1 MKKTLLSI
9 AFAVCCAMAVNA
21 QYVSDP
27 AENTKVT
34 ESISNYGNDAVVSKD
49 GILYSIQR
57 IPGHDDDGTNRL
69 AYNLQI
75 LDKEGN
81 RLLPEGGAQICNEI
95 NLSYTVVNDVLYA
108 DNDGNCIVM
117 VSDCRYSPKSDMRRS
132 YTIYKYGSDGKML
145 WDSGV
150 SMCDDIA
157 DGDGAMLSV
166 TQVDDGG
173 YVFTYEVFS
182 DELSKSYIRMEKL
195 TYDGKKAWDNPVELK
210 DSKSPY
216 SCPFVVDAGDS
227 QVLLVYAKSSN
238 EYIMAQLYDFDGTPL
253 WDEELKVYIGGF
265 DSTPL
270 YTKLKVFKAPEG
282 AFVTWSDDRNYEN
295 VFSNYISYVK
305 RDGTLG
311 FPGGTNA
318 LKISYAN
325 DYSRQVPVLYC
336 NEADNC
342 VYAIYR
348 QYHQALQTYCG
359 IYIQKIGLDG
369 ELMWGP
375 EGRAVVAMQEERS
388 VGYATVQNATGTDV
402 AVFYQTNKHNGGDV
416 KTYVMRMDKDGNN
429 VWEKAVEPC
438 TVVSEKNDLL
448 SSALIDDKYWILTW
462 CDMRISPDY
471 FSYGM
476 YAQRVNADG
485 TLGNVNTG
493 IGGISADSADDE
505 VAVYGIDGCY
515 VKSAKKAGC
524 MSGLRPGVYVVKNKV
539 TGNTE
544 KMTVNR
550 N

>member
-9 AFAVCCAMAVNA
+9 ALAACFAMAVNA

-27 AENTKVT
+27 TENTKVT

-57 IPGHDDDGTNRL
+57 IPGHDEDGTNRL

-81 RLLPEGGAQICNEI
+81 RLLPDGGVQICNET
-95 NLSYTVVNDVLYA
+95 NLSYVVVNDVLYA
-108 DNDGNCIVM
+108 DNDGNCLVM
-117 VSDCRYSPKSDMRRS
+117 VSDCRHSPKDNLHRS
-132 YTIYKYGSDGKML
+132 YTIYKYGPDGKML
-145 WDSGV
+145 WESGV
-150 SMCDDIA
+150 SLADDVA

-166 TQVDDGG
+166 TQVADGG

-182 DELSKSYIRMEKL
+182 DELSKSYVRMEKI

-253 WDEELKVYIGGF
+253 WDEELKVYVGGF

-282 AFVTWSDDRNYEN
+282 AFVTWSDDRHFEN

-311 FPGGTNA
+311 FPGGTDA
-318 LKISYAN
+318 LKISYAG
-325 DYSRQVPVLYC
+325 DYSRQVPMLYC
-336 NEADNC
+336 NEADKC

-348 QYHQALQTYCG
+348 QYDQALQSYCG
-359 IYIQKIGLDG
+359 IYMQKIGLDG
-369 ELMWGP
+369 ELLWGP
-375 EGRAVVAMQEERS
+375 EGKAVFEMQNERS
-388 VGYATVQNATGTDV
+388 VGYATVQSAAGTDV
-402 AVFYQTNKHNGGDV
+402 AVFYQTNKPNGGDV
-416 KTYVMRMDKDGNN
+416 KTYVMKMDKDGNN
-429 VWEKAVEPC
+429 LWKQAVEPS

-448 SSALIDDKYWILTW
+448 SSELIDDNYWILTW
-462 CDMRISPDY
+462 CDMRISPDF

-476 YAQRVNADG
+476 YAQRVNIDG
-485 TLGNVNTG
+485 SLGNVDTG
-493 IGGISADSADDE
+493 VDGISADSADAE
-505 VAVYGIDGCY
+505 VAVYGVDGCFL
-515 VKSAKKAGC
+515 KSAQRADY
-524 MSGLRPGVYVVKNKV
+524 MSGLRPGVYIVKNKA
-539 TGNTE
+539 TGETK
-544 KMTVNR
+544 KMTVK
-550 N
+550 

>member
-1 MKKTLLSI
+1 MKKKLLSI

-27 AENTKVT
+27 TENTKVT

-69 AYNLQI
+69 AYNLQV

-81 RLLPEGGAQICNEI
+81 RLLPEGGVQICNEI
-95 NLSYTVVNDVLYA
+95 NFSYVVVNDVLYA

-117 VSDCRYSPKSDMRRS
+117 VSDCRYSPKSDMHRS
-132 YTIYKYGSDGKML
+132 YTVYKYGPDGKML

-150 SMCDDIA
+150 SMCDDVA
-157 DGDGAMLSV
+157 DGDGAMLNV
-166 TQVDDGG
+166 TQVADGG

-227 QVLLVYAKSSN
+227 QVLLIYAKSSN

-311 FPGGTNA
+311 FPGGTDA

-325 DYSRQVPVLYC
+325 DFSRQVPMLYC

-348 QYHQALQTYCG
+348 QYNQALQTYCG
-359 IYIQKIGLDG
+359 IYMQKIGLDG

-375 EGRAVVAMQEERS
+375 EGKAVVAMQDERS

-402 AVFYQTNKHNGGDV
+402 AVFYQTNKQGGGDV

-429 VWEKAVEPC
+429 LWEKAVEPC

-448 SSALIDDKYWILTW
+448 SSTLIDDKYWILTW

-485 TLGNVNTG
+485 TLGNVDTG
-493 IGGISADSADDE
+493 IGGVSADSADDE

-515 VKSAKKAGC
+515 VKSAKKTDC

-544 KMTVNR
+544 KMTVK
-550 N
+550 

>member
-9 AFAVCCAMAVNA
+9 ALAACFAMAVNA

-27 AENTKVT
+27 TENTKVT

-57 IPGHDDDGTNRL
+57 IPGHDEDGTNRL

-81 RLLPEGGAQICNEI
+81 RLLPDGGVQICNET
-95 NLSYTVVNDVLYA
+95 NLSYVVVNDVLYA
-108 DNDGNCIVM
+108 DNDGNCLVM
-117 VSDCRYSPKSDMRRS
+117 VSDCRHSPKDNLHRS
-132 YTIYKYGSDGKML
+132 YTIYKYGPDGKML
-145 WDSGV
+145 WESGV
-150 SMCDDIA
+150 SLADDVA

-166 TQVDDGG
+166 TQVADGG

-182 DELSKSYIRMEKL
+182 DELSKSYVRMEKI

-216 SCPFVVDAGDS
+216 SCPFVVDAGYS

-253 WDEELKVYIGGF
+253 WDEELKVYVGGF

-282 AFVTWSDDRNYEN
+282 AFVTWSDDRHFEN

-311 FPGGTNA
+311 FPGGTDA
-318 LKISYAN
+318 LKISYAG
-325 DYSRQVPVLYC
+325 DYSRQVPMLYC
-336 NEADNC
+336 NEADKC

-348 QYHQALQTYCG
+348 QYDQALQSYCG
-359 IYIQKIGLDG
+359 IYMQKIGLDG
-369 ELMWGP
+369 ELLWGP
-375 EGRAVVAMQEERS
+375 EGKAVFEMQNERS
-388 VGYATVQNATGTDV
+388 VGYATVQSAAGTDV
-402 AVFYQTNKHNGGDV
+402 AVFYQTNKPNGGDV
-416 KTYVMRMDKDGNN
+416 KTYVMKMDKDGNN
-429 VWEKAVEPC
+429 LWKQAVEPS

-448 SSALIDDKYWILTW
+448 SSELIDDNYWILTW
-462 CDMRISPDY
+462 CDMRISPDF

-476 YAQRVNADG
+476 YAQRVNIDG
-485 TLGNVNTG
+485 SLGNVDTG
-493 IGGISADSADDE
+493 VDGISADSADAE
-505 VAVYGIDGCY
+505 VAVYGVDGCFL
-515 VKSAKKAGC
+515 KSAQRADY
-524 MSGLRPGVYVVKNKV
+524 MSGLRPGVYIVKNKA
-539 TGNTE
+539 TGETK
-544 KMTVNR
+544 KMTVK
-550 N
+550 

>member
-1 MKKTLLSI
+1 MKKKLLSI

-27 AENTKVT
+27 TENTKVT

-69 AYNLQI
+69 AYNLQV

-81 RLLPEGGAQICNEI
+81 RLLPEGGVQICNEI
-95 NLSYTVVNDVLYA
+95 NFSYVVVNDVLYA

-117 VSDCRYSPKSDMRRS
+117 VSDCRYSPKSDMHRS
-132 YTIYKYGSDGKML
+132 YTVYKYGPDGKML

-150 SMCDDIA
+150 SMCDDVA
-157 DGDGAMLSV
+157 DGDGAMLNV
-166 TQVDDGG
+166 TQVADGG

-227 QVLLVYAKSSN
+227 QVLLIYAKSSN

-311 FPGGTNA
+311 FPGGTDA

-325 DYSRQVPVLYC
+325 DFSRQVPMLYC
-336 NEADNC
+336 SEADNC

-348 QYHQALQTYCG
+348 QYNQALQTYCG
-359 IYIQKIGLDG
+359 IYMQKIGLDG

-375 EGRAVVAMQEERS
+375 EGKAVVAMQDERS

-402 AVFYQTNKHNGGDV
+402 AVFYQTNKQGGGDV

-429 VWEKAVEPC
+429 LWEKAVEPC

-448 SSALIDDKYWILTW
+448 SSTLIDDKYWILTW

-485 TLGNVNTG
+485 TLGNVDTG
-493 IGGISADSADDE
+493 IGGVSADSADDE

-515 VKSAKKAGC
+515 VKSAKKADC

-544 KMTVNR
+544 KMTVK
-550 N
+550 

>member
-9 AFAVCCAMAVNA
+9 ALAACFAMAVNA

-27 AENTKVT
+27 TENTKVT

-57 IPGHDDDGTNRL
+57 IPGHDEDGTNRL

-81 RLLPEGGAQICNEI
+81 RLLPDGGVQICNET
-95 NLSYTVVNDVLYA
+95 NLSYVVVNDVLYA
-108 DNDGNCIVM
+108 DNDGNCLVM
-117 VSDCRYSPKSDMRRS
+117 VSDCRHSPKDNLHRS
-132 YTIYKYGSDGKML
+132 YTIYKYGPDGKML
-145 WDSGV
+145 WESGV
-150 SMCDDIA
+150 SLADDVA

-166 TQVDDGG
+166 TQVADGG

-182 DELSKSYIRMEKL
+182 DELSKSYVRMEKI

-253 WDEELKVYIGGF
+253 WDEELKVYVGGF

-282 AFVTWSDDRNYEN
+282 AFVTWSDDRHFEN

-311 FPGGTNA
+311 FPGGTDA
-318 LKISYAN
+318 LKISYAG
-325 DYSRQVPVLYC
+325 DYSRQVPMLYC
-336 NEADNC
+336 NEADKC

-348 QYHQALQTYCG
+348 QYDQALQSYCG
-359 IYIQKIGLDG
+359 IYMQKIGLDG
-369 ELMWGP
+369 ELLWGP
-375 EGRAVVAMQEERS
+375 EGKAVFEMQNERS
-388 VGYATVQNATGTDV
+388 VGYATVQSAAGTDV
-402 AVFYQTNKHNGGDV
+402 AVFYQTNKPNGGDV
-416 KTYVMRMDKDGNN
+416 KLM
-429 VWEKAVEPC
+429 
-438 TVVSEKNDLL
+438 
-448 SSALIDDKYWILTW
+448 
-462 CDMRISPDY
+462 
-471 FSYGM
+471 
-476 YAQRVNADG
+476 
-485 TLGNVNTG
+485 
-493 IGGISADSADDE
+493 
-505 VAVYGIDGCY
+505 
-515 VKSAKKAGC
+515 
-524 MSGLRPGVYVVKNKV
+524 
-539 TGNTE
+539 
-544 KMTVNR
+544 
-550 N
+550 